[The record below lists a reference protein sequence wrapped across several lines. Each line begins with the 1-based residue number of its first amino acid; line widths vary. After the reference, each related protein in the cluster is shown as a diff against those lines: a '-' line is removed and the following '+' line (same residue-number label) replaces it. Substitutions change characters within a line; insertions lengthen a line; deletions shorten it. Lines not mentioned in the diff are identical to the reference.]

1 MKAIKRE
8 YNEFSRSID
17 KMSEGLDAIIELFNE
32 LEEDKP
38 IIRLDDKVLNELEE
52 AKEKY
57 GEDFI
62 HKKMNNLIREALSW
76 LSAQENEED
85 GD

>member
-38 IIRLDDKVLNELEE
+38 IIRLDDKVLAELEE

-62 HKKMNNLIREALSW
+62 NRKMNNLIREALSW
-76 LSAQENEED
+76 LSAQENEDEED
-85 GD
+85 

>member
-38 IIRLDDKVLNELEE
+38 IIRLDDKVLDELEE

-57 GEDFI
+57 GVDFI
-62 HKKMNNLIREALSW
+62 NRKMNNLIREALSW
-76 LSAQENEED
+76 LSAQENEEEED
-85 GD
+85 